1 MAKKQKYTGSVK
13 SKIVGNLQ
21 YAGKTYFA
29 YIFIITENMVFNLID
44 MN

>member
-13 SKIVGNLQ
+13 SKIVGKIINIQ

-29 YIFIITENMVFNLID
+29 YIFIITENMFLI
-44 MN
+44 